1 MKFLIWFSERG
12 GKVHELPTKLEVAT
26 DSEESEDEDEEKS
39 KKKGSQQT
47 LVTVKMVNG
56 WNKSL
61 TV

>member
-1 MKFLIWFSERG
+1 M
-12 GKVHELPTKLEVAT
+12 HELPTKLEVAT